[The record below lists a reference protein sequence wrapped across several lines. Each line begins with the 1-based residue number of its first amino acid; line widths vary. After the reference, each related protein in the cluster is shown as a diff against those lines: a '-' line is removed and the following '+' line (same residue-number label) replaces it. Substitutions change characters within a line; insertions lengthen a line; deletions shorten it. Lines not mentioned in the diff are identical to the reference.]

1 VNVRFARRKKI
12 VAAGPVTAV
21 GDVHRAGTSTSR
33 LHARR
38 ACIIPIRLARIHT
51 FSPLGAYSSGDCCSH
66 IALKV
71 CDAFRASRRVTRDMV
86 HAEQRVRATLQN
98 ATAEPSP
105 QPRTRQVVPSKAR
118 SAVVDVELLMCRL
131 ADCSGSFCPLSA
143 RSTRPCCPSDVSVSQ
158 LVAKHS
164 LTVGTRS
171 MSTLDFC
178 LVIPVLA
185 GEAERVLP
193 V

>member
-1 VNVRFARRKKI
+1 
-12 VAAGPVTAV
+12 
-21 GDVHRAGTSTSR
+21 
-33 LHARR
+33 
-38 ACIIPIRLARIHT
+38 
-51 FSPLGAYSSGDCCSH
+51 
-66 IALKV
+66 
-71 CDAFRASRRVTRDMV
+71 MV

-118 SAVVDVELLMCRL
+118 PAVMDVELLMCRPSH
-131 ADCSGSFCPLSA
+131 CSGSFCPLSA
-143 RSTRPCCPSDVSVSQ
+143 RSTRPCGPSDVSVSQ
-158 LVAKHS
+158 LVVKHS

-178 LVIPVLA
+178 RVIPVLA
-185 GEAERVLP
+185 EEAERAIP